1 MPDSGV
7 VLGAGAGDGVG
18 AGAGAVELGAGD
30 EVEGVEPP
38 AGAAV
43 SSFLLQAVRA
53 TARTE
58 ATIRVLLIMSRLLL
72 KKCRGPVEGETRGP

>member
-1 MPDSGV
+1 MP
-7 VLGAGAGDGVG
+7 GAGAGAGAGVEGAG
-18 AGAGAVELGAGD
+18 AGAGAVVAGA
-30 EVEGVEPP
+30 EPP

-72 KKCRGPVEGETRGP
+72 D